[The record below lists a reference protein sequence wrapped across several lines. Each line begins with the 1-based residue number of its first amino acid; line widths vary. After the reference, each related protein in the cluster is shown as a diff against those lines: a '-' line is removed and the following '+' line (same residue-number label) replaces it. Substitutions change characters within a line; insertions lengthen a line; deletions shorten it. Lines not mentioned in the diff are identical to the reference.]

1 MANRTISAA
10 GIALIKRFE
19 GCRLTAYKCSAGVW
33 TIGYGHTSGV
43 HSGQVIKQAQ
53 ADEFLRQD
61 LEKFERYVNSTA
73 YVPITAQLNDNQ
85 FAALVSFAFNCGQGN
100 LKRLCAGRNTAQIA
114 AAMPQYCKA
123 AGRKLPGLVQR
134 RAAEVALFNTPV
146 TTAPANQPE
155 IKAAEAKPTEKA
167 EEREDVYMFEVP
179 ILGGGMKGNAVL
191 LWQKLLAGC
200 GYDLGEDGRAGNLSG
215 EFNAG
220 TYLATLDYKK
230 HVGITIGEDG
240 TDGRVTPETWA
251 AMLGI

>member
-43 HSGQVIKQAQ
+43 HSGQAITQAQ
-53 ADEFLRQD
+53 ADALLRKD

-73 YVPITAQLNDNQ
+73 YVPITAQLNENQ

-100 LKRLCAGRNTAQIA
+100 LKRLCAGRNTVQIA
-114 AAMPQYCKA
+114 AAMPQYCTA

-146 TTAPANQPE
+146 TTAPANQPAV
-155 IKAAEAKPTEKA
+155 KAAEVQHVQPNYQPGQAYFVHVDNLRIRSTPSTQGKIIGKIGNRAVCNKATTRDSKGQIWMNISGSAK
-167 EEREDVYMFEVP
+167 EEWICADTGVNSFVY
-179 ILGGGMKGNAVL
+179 
-191 LWQKLLAGC
+191 
-200 GYDLGEDGRAGNLSG
+200 
-215 EFNAG
+215 
-220 TYLATLDYKK
+220 
-230 HVGITIGEDG
+230 
-240 TDGRVTPETWA
+240 
-251 AMLGI
+251 

>member
-1 MANRTISAA
+1 MANRTISAK

-43 HSGQVIKQAQ
+43 HSGQAITQAQ
-53 ADEFLRQD
+53 ADALLRQD

-73 YVPITAQLNDNQ
+73 YVPITAQLNENQ

-100 LKRLCAGRNTAQIA
+100 LKRLCAGRNTVQIA

-146 TTAPANQPE
+146 TTAPENQPVV
-155 IKAAEAKPTEKA
+155 KVAEVNQES
-167 EEREDVYMFEVP
+167 EEYNMKTIRKGSKGNMVKVWQIIVGATPDGNF
-179 ILGGGMKGNAVL
+179 GGGTESKTKS
-191 LWQKLLAGC
+191 WQSNHGLSA
-200 GYDLGEDGRAGNLSG
+200 DGV
-215 EFNAG
+215 
-220 TYLATLDYKK
+220 
-230 HVGITIGEDG
+230 VGPKSWKVGLES
-240 TDGRVTPETWA
+240 
-251 AMLGI
+251 L

>member
-1 MANRTISAA
+1 MANRTISAK

-43 HSGQVIKQAQ
+43 HSGQAITQAQ
-53 ADEFLRQD
+53 ADALLRQD

-73 YVPITAQLNDNQ
+73 YVPITAQLNENQ

-100 LKRLCAGRNTAQIA
+100 LKRLCAGRNTVQIA

-146 TTAPANQPE
+146 TTAPANQPVV
-155 IKAAEAKPTEKA
+155 KVAEVNQES
-167 EEREDVYMFEVP
+167 EEYNMKTIRKGSKGNMVKVWQIIVGATPDGNF
-179 ILGGGMKGNAVL
+179 GGGTESKTKS
-191 LWQKLLAGC
+191 WQSNHGLSA
-200 GYDLGEDGRAGNLSG
+200 DGV
-215 EFNAG
+215 
-220 TYLATLDYKK
+220 
-230 HVGITIGEDG
+230 VGPKSWKVGLES
-240 TDGRVTPETWA
+240 
-251 AMLGI
+251 L

>member
-1 MANRTISAA
+1 MANRTISVA

-43 HSGQVIKQAQ
+43 HSGQAITQAQ
-53 ADEFLRQD
+53 ADALLRQD

-73 YVPITAQLNDNQ
+73 YVPITAQLNENQ

-100 LKRLCAGRNTAQIA
+100 LKRLCAGRNTVQIA

-146 TTAPANQPE
+146 TTAPANQPA
-155 IKAAEAKPTEKA
+155 IKVAEVQHIQPNYQPGQAYFVHV
-167 EEREDVYMFEVP
+167 D
-179 ILGGGMKGNAVL
+179 
-191 LWQKLLAGC
+191 
-200 GYDLGEDGRAGNLSG
+200 NLRIRST
-215 EFNAG
+215 A
-220 TYLATLDYKK
+220 D
-230 HVGITIGEDG
+230 
-240 TDGRVTPETWA
+240 RV
-251 AMLGI
+251 

>member
-1 MANRTISAA
+1 MAHRKINET

-43 HSGQVIKQAQ
+43 HSGQAITQAQ
-53 ADEFLRQD
+53 ADALLRQD

-73 YVPITAQLNDNQ
+73 YVPITAQLNENQ

-100 LKRLCAGRNTAQIA
+100 LKRLCAGRNTVQIA

-146 TTAPANQPE
+146 TTAPANQPVV
-155 IKAAEAKPTEKA
+155 KVAEVNQES
-167 EEREDVYMFEVP
+167 EEYNMKTIRKGSKGNMVKVWQIIVGATPDGNF
-179 ILGGGMKGNAVL
+179 GGGTESKTKS
-191 LWQKLLAGC
+191 WQSNHGLSA
-200 GYDLGEDGRAGNLSG
+200 DGV
-215 EFNAG
+215 
-220 TYLATLDYKK
+220 
-230 HVGITIGEDG
+230 VGPKSWKVGLES
-240 TDGRVTPETWA
+240 
-251 AMLGI
+251 L

>member
-43 HSGQVIKQAQ
+43 HSGQAITQAQ
-53 ADEFLRQD
+53 ADALLRQD

-73 YVPITAQLNDNQ
+73 YVPITAQLNENQ

-100 LKRLCAGRNTAQIA
+100 LKRLCAGRNTVQIA

-146 TTAPANQPE
+146 TTAPANQSAV
-155 IKAAEAKPTEKA
+155 KAAEVQHVQPNYQPGQAYFVHVDNLRIRSTPSTQGKIIGKIGNRAVCNKATTRDSKGQIWMNISGSAK
-167 EEREDVYMFEVP
+167 EEWICADTGVKSFVY
-179 ILGGGMKGNAVL
+179 
-191 LWQKLLAGC
+191 
-200 GYDLGEDGRAGNLSG
+200 
-215 EFNAG
+215 
-220 TYLATLDYKK
+220 
-230 HVGITIGEDG
+230 
-240 TDGRVTPETWA
+240 
-251 AMLGI
+251 